1 MNDKEALNE
10 LRLQSLALESR
21 INCNNQLKEFVT
33 SAVLIQRKNAID
45 IGINALKKQIPENV
59 IWKLQS
65 KDKGTNNYE
74 CFCPFCNTKL
84 SPYEHHCKCGQ
95 ALIWSKVN

>member
-1 MNDKEALNE
+1 MESFEKSLNRFE
-10 LRLQSLALESR
+10 
-21 INCNNQLKEFVT
+21 CLKEL
-33 SAVLIQRKNAID
+33 AKKKDGHIEPVLYESEIETI
-45 IGINALKKQIPENV
+45 IIALKKQIPENV